1 MRLMTMD
8 YFYTSFRSGNREFFM
23 NIFVKNY
30 NMQLVK
36 AGLCAFGMS
45 GKVFHAPFLK
55 EHPGFFISAVVE
67 RSKEESKEKYPEAT
81 IYRSVEEM
89 LQQADIELVI
99 INTPVQTHYEYAKK
113 ALEAGKNIIVEKPFT
128 VNVSEAE
135 ELVKLAEEKGLF
147 LSVYQNRRFDRDFLQ
162 VQKVLDEGKLGN
174 IKEVEIRFDR
184 FRTTPSGKQ
193 HKESP
198 DQLGAG
204 SLHDLGAHLV
214 DQAVQYF
221 GYPEKLFA
229 DVFSMK
235 GKEFANDYFE
245 ILLFYKNDLRI
256 RLKSS
261 VFSKEGHYAYTVHG
275 DRGTFLQERT
285 DNQENELVAG
295 AVPEYGKEWTKPLNA
310 PDGILNYL
318 NGDSETER
326 ILTSSEAG
334 NYMDYYQKIYEYIVF
349 GYALPSPGKEVIQNM
364 KIIDASLESAKEERI
379 IKL

>member
-1 MRLMTMD
+1 MD
-8 YFYTSFRSGNREFFM
+8 YFYSSFRLRNREFFM

-36 AGLCAFGMS
+36 SGLCAFGMS

-89 LQQADIELVI
+89 LQQADVELVI

-135 ELVKLAEEKGLF
+135 ELVQLAEEKGLF

-162 VQKVLDEGKLGN
+162 VQKILNDKKTGN
-174 IKEVEIRFDR
+174 IKEAEIRFDR
-184 FRTTPSGKQ
+184 FRTTASGKQ

-198 DQLGAG
+198 DQQGSG

-235 GKEFANDYFE
+235 GSEFANDYFE
-245 ILLFYKNDLRI
+245 ILLFYKDNLRV

-261 VFSKEGHYAYTVHG
+261 VFSKEGHYAYTIHG

-295 AVPEYGKEWTKPLNA
+295 AIPEYGKEWTQPLKE
-310 PDGILNYL
+310 PDGILNFL
-318 NGDSETER
+318 NDHSETER

-334 NYMDYYQKIYEYIVF
+334 NYMDYYQQIYEHIVF
-349 GYALPSPGKEVIQNM
+349 GYALPSPGKEIIQNM
-364 KIIDASLESAKEERI
+364 KIIDASLESAKEERVI
-379 IKL
+379 QL

>member
-1 MRLMTMD
+1 
-8 YFYTSFRSGNREFFM
+8 
-23 NIFVKNY
+23 
-30 NMQLVK
+30 MQLVK

-45 GKVFHAPFLK
+45 GKLFHAPFLK

-81 IYRSVEEM
+81 IYHSVDEM
-89 LQQADIELVI
+89 LKNADIELVI
-99 INTPVQTHYEYAKK
+99 VNTPVQTHYEYAKK

-128 VNVSEAE
+128 VNVAEAE

-162 VQKVLDEGKLGN
+162 VQKILTEGKLGN
-174 IKEVEIRFDR
+174 IKEAEIRFDR

-193 HKESP
+193 HKENP
-198 DQLGAG
+198 DQIGSG

-235 GKEFANDYFE
+235 GQEFANDYFE
-245 ILLFYKNDLRI
+245 ILLFYKNDLRV

-261 VFSKEGHYAYTVHG
+261 VFSKEAHYAYTIHG
-275 DRGTFLQERT
+275 DRGSFLQERT
-285 DNQENELVAG
+285 DNQEGELVAG
-295 AVPEYGKEWTKPLNA
+295 AIPVYGKDWMEPLKEA
-310 PDGILNYL
+310 DGILNYL
-318 NGDSETER
+318 NENSETVR
-326 ILTSSEAG
+326 TLTSSEAG
-334 NYMDYYQKIYEYIVF
+334 NYMNYYQQIYEHIVF
-349 GYALPSPGKEVIQNM
+349 GYPLPSPGKEVIQNM
-364 KIIDASLESAKEERI
+364 KIIDASLKSTKEQNI
-379 IKL
+379 VKL

>member
-1 MRLMTMD
+1 MD
-8 YFYTSFRSGNREFFM
+8 YFYSRLRLRDREIFM

-55 EHPGFFISAVVE
+55 EHPGFFMSAVVE
-67 RSKEESKEKYPEAT
+67 RSKEESKGKYPEAT

-89 LQQADIELVI
+89 LQQADVELVI

-113 ALEAGKNIIVEKPFT
+113 ALEAGKNIVVEKPFT

-135 ELVKLAEEKGLF
+135 ELVQLAEEKGLF

-162 VQKVLDEGKLGN
+162 VQKILNEKKIGN

-184 FRTTPSGKQ
+184 FRTTASGKQ

-198 DQLGAG
+198 DQQGSG

-235 GKEFANDYFE
+235 GAEFANDYFE
-245 ILLFYKNDLRI
+245 ILLFYKDNLRV

-261 VFSKEGHYAYTVHG
+261 VFSKEGHYAYTIHG

-295 AVPEYGKEWTKPLNA
+295 AMPEYGKEWTQPLKG
-310 PDGILNYL
+310 PDGILNFL
-318 NGDSETER
+318 NDHSETER
-326 ILTSSEAG
+326 ILTSSETG
-334 NYMDYYQKIYEYIVF
+334 NYMDYYQQIYEHIVF
-349 GYALPSPGKEVIQNM
+349 GYALPSPGKEIIQNM